1 MDAAGIFRAQQAIR
15 GNAQGSKNN
24 VQTDA
29 ARNRVLLAGA
39 VWTLAVVAAHAWF
52 KSAAFEPITLMS
64 IGAVGLGWAALLLQ
78 ALNTERRAAQ
88 KLIAV
93 VGHENL
99 VVIDE
104 LADVISMEMQ
114 RAHVELGRVDDLLA
128 HAIEQLMSAFNSVG
142 EQARSHQDELAR
154 MASEARG
161 GPGAEELRAAAEQV
175 AKDVN
180 GAVMA
185 LQFRDVVGQKLGHVR
200 RELEALEQVMRQIR
214 MVSGGNAAAPPKQA
228 DLAALVQGLLREM
241 KQTRATSPVQ
251 QELMHAGEID
261 LF

>member
-1 MDAAGIFRAQQAIR
+1 M
-15 GNAQGSKNN
+15 
-24 VQTDA
+24 QTNA
-29 ARNRVLLAGA
+29 ARNRAFLAGA
-39 VWTLAVVAAHAWF
+39 VWTLAIIAAHVWF
-52 KSAAFEPITLMS
+52 KSAAFEPISLMS
-64 IGAVGLGWAALLLQ
+64 MGAVGLGWAWLLLQ
-78 ALNTERRAAQ
+78 AVKAERRTAQ
-88 KLIAV
+88 KLIA
-93 VGHENL
+93 GLGNENL

-114 RAHVELGRVDDLLA
+114 RAHIELGRVDDLLA